1 MSIAHPGPVAEQ
13 VLLLE
18 NIGTS
23 VKVGPSQLASLNN
36 LLMEASA
43 ILQMQPPDLYVRQVR
58 PG

>member
-1 MSIAHPGPVAEQ
+1 M
-13 VLLLE
+13 E

-43 ILQMQPPDLYVRQVR
+43 ILQMQPPDLYVRQASLVCSLIYMILLQA
-58 PG
+58 